1 MLNDI
6 HINVPS
12 DGVPNNRRPVQFND
26 NISIRNE
33 NNINLGDVTHLEI
46 QRLILQHQR
55 AVQSQMEMTQIHVDQ
70 RVIQI

>member
-12 DGVPNNRRPVQFND
+12 DGVPNNSRPVQFND
-26 NISIRNE
+26 NINVRNE
-33 NNINLGDVTHLEI
+33 NNINLGDVTNLEI